1 MNMYLKQLEADNNI
15 IFRTFKW
22 LDFLY
27 LKYCD
32 GTATSYFERMKQL
45 QHVENIELPN
55 THAGAIRM
63 LLTEAEIQKMHENIY
78 KIRHPEDDMSQVSQE
93 DINLTDLFD
102 LTDTQLVNYF
112 ALFCRT
118 VTVQEQGDLVLL
130 KYSPVI
136 YETGWNK
143 LALMCR
149 GKVIDMKNRV
159 IVSYPYDKFFNLNE
173 NDNYK
178 DSLIAELMDNAKDII
193 VTDKKDGSLI
203 AVTRRSSLDEDFL
216 ITTNGSFDNMHI
228 NLAKKMIDEQYP
240 TFKKYAA
247 AHKTYIFEI
256 IHPDD
261 SHCISY
267 GDTKKM
273 YLHGIRNLDDYTLAS
288 YEEMQR
294 AAERF
299 ELDLIE
305 REYLDLD
312 TMKEKVHETNANK
325 EGWVVRIIGHD
336 GSEKIVKIK
345 YDEYFVIHRLRCG
358 VNVKKVYNHYVFV
371 QDIQDMLPLMMP
383 DIKDATLSVIE
394 EINISRQKISARV
407 AEVAQKLANTVNVPL
422 GCELTKEEKKAFW
435 EASLS
440 LKNTPDGPWAPL
452 ALKYSTY
459 GSVEWDVAHLRYE
472 RYLEL
477 VESLG

>member
-1 MNMYLKQLEADNNI
+1 MNNMYLKQLENDNDI

-27 LKYCD
+27 LKYGD
-32 GTATSYFERMKQL
+32 GTATSYFERMKYL
-45 QHVENIELPN
+45 QHVEGIELPN

-63 LLTEAEIQKMHENIY
+63 LLTDAEIQKMNENIY
-78 KIRHPEDDMSQVSQE
+78 RIRHPEADMSQVSQE
-93 DINLTDLFD
+93 DLNRTNLFD

-118 VTVQEQGDLVLL
+118 VTVQEKGDLVLL

-173 NDNYK
+173 NENYK
-178 DSLIAELMDNAKDII
+178 DELIANLMDNAKDII

-203 AVTRRSSLDEDFL
+203 AVTRIHPDDTEFL

-228 NLAKKMIDEQYP
+228 ELARKMIDEQYP
-240 TFKKYAA
+240 EFKKYAPPFR
-247 AHKTYIFEI
+247 TFIFEI

-261 SHCISY
+261 PHCISY
-267 GDTKKM
+267 GETKKM
-273 YLHGIRNLDDYTLAS
+273 YLHGIRNLYNYALLDYDTMENVANALN
-288 YEEMQR
+288 
-294 AAERF
+294 
-299 ELDLIE
+299 LDIVE

-312 TMKEKVHETNANK
+312 TMKEKVHEANANK

-358 VNVKKVYNHYVFV
+358 VNIKKIYNHYVFV
-371 QDIQDMLPLMMP
+371 RDIQDMIPLMLP
-383 DIKDATLSVIE
+383 DIKDATLGVIE
-394 EINISRQKISARV
+394 EININRQKIASRVEAVARNI
-407 AEVAQKLANTVNVPL
+407 ANVINLPL
-422 GCELTKEEKKAFW
+422 GCEMTKEERYAFFM
-435 EASLS
+435 ETQ
-440 LKNTPDGPWAPL
+440 KMRGTPDGLFAHL
-452 ALKYSTY
+452 ALKLASY
-459 GSVEWDVAHLRYE
+459 GNATWDIEHLRYD
-472 RYLEL
+472 RYTNL
-477 VESLG
+477 VENL

>member
-1 MNMYLKQLEADNNI
+1 MNRYLKQLEADNEL

-27 LKYCD
+27 LSYGD

-45 QHVENIELPN
+45 QRVENVELAN

-78 KIRHPEDDMSQVSQE
+78 KITHPDVDMTQVSVE
-93 DINLTDLFD
+93 DINKTSLFD
-102 LTDTQLVNYF
+102 LSDTQLVNYF

-118 VTVQEQGDLVLL
+118 VTVSEKGNLVLL

-173 NDNYK
+173 NENYK
-178 DSLIAELMDNAKDII
+178 DSLIADLMDNAKEIV

-203 AVTRRSSLDEDFL
+203 AVTRLSDKEDDFL
-216 ITTNGSFDNMHI
+216 ITTNGSFENMHI
-228 NLAKKMIDEQYP
+228 DLAKNMINEQYSL
-240 TFKKYAA
+240 FKKNAPL
-247 AHKTYIFEI
+247 HKTFIFEI

-261 SHCISY
+261 KHCISY

-273 YLHGIRNLDDYTLAS
+273 FLHGVRNLDDYSLLDYQHMS
-288 YEEMQR
+288 NL
-294 AAERF
+294 AERLK
-299 ELDLIE
+299 LDLIE

-312 TMKEKVHETNANK
+312 TMKEKVHEANANK

-371 QDIQDMLPLMMP
+371 QDIQEMLPLMPP

-407 AEVAQKLANTVNVPL
+407 AEVANKLSDAVQIPL
-422 GCELTKEEKKAFW
+422 GGELTREEKKMFW
-435 EASLS
+435 KASES
-440 LKNTPDGPWAPL
+440 LKNTPDCAFGSL
-452 ALKYSTY
+452 ALKYASH
-459 GSVEWDVAHLRYE
+459 GSVEHDVAHLRYD
-472 RYLEL
+472 RYVELLEL
-477 VESLG
+477 L

>member
-1 MNMYLKQLEADNNI
+1 MNMYLKQLEADNDI

-22 LDFLY
+22 LNFLY

-45 QHVENIELPN
+45 QNVENVELPN

-63 LLTEAEIQKMHENIY
+63 LLTDAEIQKMHENIY
-78 KIRHPEDDMSQVSQE
+78 KIKNPNVDISQASQE
-93 DINLTDLFD
+93 DINRTDLFD
-102 LTDTQLVNYF
+102 LTDTQLVQYF

-118 VTVQEQGDLVLL
+118 VTVNERGDLILL

-149 GKVIDMKNRV
+149 GKVIDIKKQV

-173 NDNYK
+173 NENYK
-178 DSLIAELMDNAKDII
+178 DELISELMDEAEDII

-203 AVTRRSSLDEDFL
+203 AVTRLSSLDDEFL

-228 NLAKKMIDEQYP
+228 ELARKMIDEQYP
-240 TFKKYAA
+240 EFKKYAPP
-247 AHKTYIFEI
+247 HRTFIFEI

-261 SHCISY
+261 THCISY

-273 YLHGIRNLDDYTLAS
+273 YLHGIRDLDSYALLDYNTLENVANALNLD
-288 YEEMQR
+288 
-294 AAERF
+294 
-299 ELDLIE
+299 IVE
-305 REYLDLD
+305 REYLDLE
-312 TMKEKVHETNANK
+312 TMKDKVHETNANK
-325 EGWVVRIIGHD
+325 EGWVVRILGRD

-345 YDEYFVIHRLRCG
+345 YDEYFIIHRLRCG
-358 VNVKKVYNHYVFV
+358 INIKKVYNHYVFV
-371 QDIQDMLPLMMP
+371 QDIQEMLPLMMP

-394 EINISRQKISARV
+394 EININRQKIQAYSEELAR
-407 AEVAQKLANTVNVPL
+407 KIANELNIPL
-422 GCELTKEEKKAFW
+422 GCELTREEKRAFW
-435 EASLS
+435 EATT
-440 LKNTPDGPWAPL
+440 KIKDKPDAL
-452 ALKYSTY
+452 FTSMALKYASY
-459 GSVEWDVAHLRYE
+459 GNVSWDVEHLRYD
-472 RYLEL
+472 RYAEL
-477 VESLG
+477 IEYV